1 MNKKD
6 KLDPKSPFAKLAS
19 VKEKL
24 AKEEEARAGA
34 KDGRGPHPKTT
45 ARAGAARGGGGPG
58 GPSAD
63 GTSPAPPGRGPH
75 QDQTEDERLAF
86 HRMMSGVTPLDSP
99 KGRVAKKDVPPSS
112 AMAARATAEQARAA
126 AAAEAEEVH
135 ARLRALVTGDRAF
148 ETHDDGR
155 RVEGRRIDV
164 PQPMLR
170 KLRQG
175 IFPIDARVDLHGLGA
190 SDARQAVET
199 FVREKRAAG
208 EKCLLIVHGKGEHS
222 PRGQG
227 VLRHEMAGW
236 LAEGPASEHVAA
248 FATATRDDG
257 GEGAVYV
264 LLRR

>member
-1 MNKKD
+1 MTKKKD
-6 KLDPKSPFAKLAS
+6 KVDPKSPFAKLAV

-24 AKEEEARAGA
+24 AKEEEAR
-34 KDGRGPHPKTT
+34 T
-45 ARAGAARGGGGPG
+45 APRRPAARVE
-58 GPSAD
+58 PSRSSSSDA
-63 GTSPAPPGRGPH
+63 A
-75 QDQTEDERLAF
+75 EDDRLSF
-86 HRMMSGVTPLDSP
+86 HRMMSGVTPLESQ
-99 KGRVAKKDVPPSS
+99 KGRVSRKESPRGGEL
-112 AMAARATAEQARAA
+112 AARANAEKARAA

-135 ARLRALVTGDRAF
+135 ARLRSLVDGQRTF

-175 IFPIDARVDLHGLGA
+175 LFPIDARIDLHGLSGG
-190 SDARQAVET
+190 DAREAVEA

-208 EKCLLIVHGKGEHS
+208 EKCLLVVHGKGEHS
-222 PRGQG
+222 PRGNA
-227 VLRHEMAGW
+227 VLRHEISGW

>member
-1 MNKKD
+1 
-6 KLDPKSPFAKLAS
+6 
-19 VKEKL
+19 
-24 AKEEEARAGA
+24 
-34 KDGRGPHPKTT
+34 
-45 ARAGAARGGGGPG
+45 
-58 GPSAD
+58 
-63 GTSPAPPGRGPH
+63 
-75 QDQTEDERLAF
+75 
-86 HRMMSGVTPLDSP
+86 MMSGVTPLDSP
-99 KGRVAKKDVPPSS
+99 KGRVAKKEVPASS
-112 AMAARATAEQARAA
+112 AMAKRATAEQARAA

-175 IFPIDARVDLHGLGA
+175 MFPIDARVDLHGLGA
-190 SDARQAVET
+190 NEARQAVEA

-208 EKCLLIVHGKGEHS
+208 EKCLLVVHGKGEHS

-227 VLRHEMAGW
+227 VLRHEIAGW

>member
-1 MNKKD
+1 MTKKERV
-6 KLDPKSPFAKLAS
+6 DPKSPFAKLAG

-24 AKEEEARAGA
+24 AKEEEAQAGA
-34 KDGRGPHPKTT
+34 KKAPVRVEAPRGQSGPRGPSEDE
-45 ARAGAARGGGGPG
+45 A
-58 GPSAD
+58 
-63 GTSPAPPGRGPH
+63 
-75 QDQTEDERLAF
+75 EDERLAF

-99 KGRVAKKDVPPSS
+99 KGRVAKKDVPASS
-112 AMAARATAEQARAA
+112 TMAKRATAEQARAA

-175 IFPIDARVDLHGLGA
+175 MFPIDARVDLHGLGA
-190 SDARQAVET
+190 TEARQAVEA

-208 EKCLLIVHGKGEHS
+208 EKCLLIVHGKGDHS

-227 VLRHEMAGW
+227 VLRHEIAGW
-236 LAEGPASEHVAA
+236 LAEGSASEHVAA

>member
-1 MNKKD
+1 MKKKD
-6 KLDPKSPFAKLAS
+6 KVDPKSPFAKLAG

-34 KDGRGPHPKTT
+34 KDG
-45 ARAGAARGGGGPG
+45 
-58 GPSAD
+58 
-63 GTSPAPPGRGPH
+63 TSPAPPGRGPH
-75 QDQTEDERLAF
+75 QMAPARAEAPRGGSGPRGPSASEAEDERLAF
-86 HRMMSGVTPLDSP
+86 HRLMSGVTPLDSA
-99 KGRVAKKDVPPSS
+99 KGRGRVAKKDVPPSN

-155 RVEGRRIDV
+155 RVEGRRVDV

-175 IFPIDARVDLHGLGA
+175 MFPIDARVDLHGLGA
-190 SDARQAVET
+190 TDARHAVET

-208 EKCLLIVHGKGEHS
+208 EKCLLIVHGKGDHS

-227 VLRHEMAGW
+227 VLRHEIAGW

-248 FATATRDDG
+248 FATATREDG